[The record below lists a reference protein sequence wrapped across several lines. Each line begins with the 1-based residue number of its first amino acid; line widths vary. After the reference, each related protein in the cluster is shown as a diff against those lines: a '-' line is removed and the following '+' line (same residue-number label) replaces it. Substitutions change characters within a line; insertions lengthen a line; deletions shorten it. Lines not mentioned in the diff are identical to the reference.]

1 MSAAGAL
8 LAALAAGLAV
18 VGMSLTARVPAGLP
32 PRFGVFAGAAV
43 ARVGEVGSWLRS
55 LASPA
60 VPLTSS
66 RRRRLQLAVALVA
79 FASGLALVGTRPAL
93 VLGPAAAWGAP
104 RVVAARRARHGRRI
118 EGGAAAAALAL
129 ADALSAGAPPR
140 GCVAVAAA
148 RLDGPIAD
156 ELRQTAWE
164 LDVGA
169 GTDAA
174 LERLRRRSASRG
186 VALIVA
192 AMQVQRRCGGDLAR
206 VLRGVAAALE
216 DDRRTREQ
224 ARAAT
229 AQARFTA
236 IVVMGLPVCGIAL
249 GAVASPG
256 LPARMIA
263 SPLGVGLLLAAFG
276 FQVAGTWA
284 IRRLARTLE

>member
-1 MSAAGAL
+1 
-8 LAALAAGLAV
+8 
-18 VGMSLTARVPAGLP
+18 
-32 PRFGVFAGAAV
+32 
-43 ARVGEVGSWLRS
+43 
-55 LASPA
+55 
-60 VPLTSS
+60 
-66 RRRRLQLAVALVA
+66 
-79 FASGLALVGTRPAL
+79 LALFGARPAL
-93 VLGPAAAWGAP
+93 MLGAAAAWGAP
-104 RVVAARRARHGRRI
+104 RVVTARRTRHGRRVD
-118 EGGAAAAALAL
+118 GGAATAALAL

-140 GCVAVAAA
+140 ACVAVAAA

-174 LERLRRRSASRG
+174 LERLRRRAASHG

-206 VLRGVAAALE
+206 VLRDVATALE

-236 IVVMGLPVCGIAL
+236 IVVMALPVCGIAL

-263 SPLGVGLLLAAFG
+263 SPPGVGLLLAAFG
-276 FQVAGTWA
+276 FQVTGMWA